1 IVYNKIKTMKH
12 IMLRRIEMAKT
23 KIVVIQLKEIIYTV
37 IFAALGI
44 LLILL
49 LIFMFNGKDDETA
62 SLDTN
67 LYKAGV
73 WNSSIALNDTAIN
86 LEVVLDENH
95 INSVRIINIDET
107 ITTLYPL
114 VQPSL
119 EEIAIQLYDDVP
131 IDQVKIT
138 EDKMYTQK
146 LLIEAI
152 KLALDKAKATQ

>member
-1 IVYNKIKTMKH
+1 
-12 IMLRRIEMAKT
+12 MAKT

-49 LIFMFNGKDDETA
+49 LIFMFSGKDNEDVASETK
-62 SLDTN
+62 

-73 WNSSIALNDTAIN
+73 WTSSIPLSDTVIN

-95 INSVRIINIDET
+95 INSVRIVNIDET
-107 ITTLYPL
+107 ITTMYPL
-114 VQPSL
+114 FAPAL
-119 EEIAIQLYDDVP
+119 DEISTQLSNDIP
-131 IDQVKIT
+131 IDQL
-138 EDKMYTQK
+138 ELRDDSRYTQT

-152 KLALDKAKATQ
+152 KVALDKAKVTP

>member
-1 IVYNKIKTMKH
+1 
-12 IMLRRIEMAKT
+12 MAKT

-49 LIFMFNGKDDETA
+49 LIFMFSGKDNEDVASETK
-62 SLDTN
+62 

-73 WNSSIALNDTAIN
+73 WTSSIPLSDTVIN

-95 INSVRIINIDET
+95 IKSVRIVNIDET
-107 ITTLYPL
+107 ITTMYPL
-114 VQPSL
+114 VSPSL
-119 EEIAIQLYDDVP
+119 DEISNQLSKGIP
-131 IDQVKIT
+131 IDQL
-138 EDKMYTQK
+138 ELRDDSRYTQT

-152 KLALDKAKATQ
+152 KLALDKAKVNP

>member
-1 IVYNKIKTMKH
+1 
-12 IMLRRIEMAKT
+12 MAKT

-49 LIFMFNGKDDETA
+49 LIFMFNGKDDKETSA
-62 SLDTN
+62 ETS

-73 WNSSIALNDTAIN
+73 WTSSIALNDTAIN

-95 INSVRIINIDET
+95 INNVRIVNIDDT
-107 ITTLYPL
+107 ITTMYPL
-114 VQPSL
+114 VEPSL
-119 EEIAIQLYDDVP
+119 EEIALQLYEDVP
-131 IDQVKIT
+131 IDQV
-138 EDKMYTQK
+138 ELSDDSRYTQT

-152 KLALDKAKATQ
+152 KVALDKAKVTP